1 MVTDKNGPGSP
12 LGDDRARERSCLAAE
27 QPNGRTER
35 PGQNNP
41 SARSGQVALRRMRD
55 ASALPVR
62 QRFGAE
68 SLALFYAHVEGV
80 AQ

>member
-1 MVTDKNGPGSP
+1 MAPNAVGPGSP

-35 PGQNNP
+35 PDQNSP
-41 SARSGQVALRRMRD
+41 SARSGQVARRRMRE
-55 ASALPVR
+55 AAALPVR

-68 SLALFYAHVEGV
+68 SLALFYAHAEGV